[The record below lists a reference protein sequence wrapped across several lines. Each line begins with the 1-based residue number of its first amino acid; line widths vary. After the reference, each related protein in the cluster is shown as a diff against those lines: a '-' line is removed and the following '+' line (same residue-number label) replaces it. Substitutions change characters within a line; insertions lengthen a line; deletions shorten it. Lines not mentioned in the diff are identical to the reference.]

1 MSRGRMILK
10 YSLVESLLVHLSIRE
25 RVPNAYSIVGWAAT
39 GLSSA
44 HFYSVPELFFGLKGG
59 SLGIFRPLVII
70 SYFGI
75 HNIAPENTMCYQK
88 LPYLSYKSSSG

>member
-10 YSLVESLLVHLSIRE
+10 YSLVESLLVHLLIRE
-25 RVPNAYSIVGWAAT
+25 RVPNAYSIVGCAAT

-44 HFYSVPELFFGLKGG
+44 HFYSVPEFLF
-59 SLGIFRPLVII
+59 GIFRPMVII
-70 SYFGI
+70 SYFRI